1 MASLGFWIFARH
13 IGAETLP
20 IPDVALVTP
29 VCVWSL
35 VRWGARG
42 NSVTS
47 AALCLMLTLAALHQR
62 GPFVREAEFW
72 TSSSVIL
79 ALANSLVFS
88 VTMWLAGTLL
98 MEQRRAEVA
107 IRKSDVRYRILFQ
120 NSPDA
125 VFVVDP
131 VNGELL
137 EFNDRLPAMLKC
149 TQEALRGARRV
160 DFEVQ
165 TIPLS
170 DRSSIISSLNP
181 KTIDVDAQY
190 CCFNGEVIDVNV
202 TYSGIE
208 YFGRPASL
216 MIARDVTAR
225 RKAEQQ
231 LRESEEKFRALAESL
246 PAMVTIQRDSRPLY
260 VNPAAAALSGYSLD
274 ELQQRDVV
282 DLLRHEYRP
291 EARKQVHQCLTKSR
305 AWRREVSLC
314 TKAGQERQIDLSVT
328 PITLEGRPAWLASAM
343 DVTEQRQA
351 EAELR
356 QLNAE
361 LFHSARLRLLGEFV
375 AGVAH
380 DLKHPIGAI
389 DHLAS
394 GIINRLNN
402 SEPLTTENLQ
412 AEFETVL

>member
-1 MASLGFWIFARH
+1 
-13 IGAETLP
+13 
-20 IPDVALVTP
+20 VTNLAI
-29 VCVWSL
+29 CVMSI
-35 VRWGARG
+35 
-42 NSVTS
+42 
-47 AALCLMLTLAALHQR
+47 LAALHGL
-62 GPFVREAEFW
+62 GPFSREGVALVP
-72 TSSSVIL
+72 SSVWL
-79 ALANSLVFS
+79 ALGNSLVLG
-88 VTMWLAGTLL
+88 VTMWLVSAL
-98 MEQRRAEVA
+98 MMERGRVDVA

-149 TQEALRGARRV
+149 TQEALHGARRV

-246 PAMVTIQRDSRPLY
+246 PAMVRIQRDSRPLY
-260 VNPAAAALSGYSLD
+260 VNPATAALSGYSLD

-282 DLLRHEYRP
+282 DLLRREYRP
-291 EARKQVHQCLTKSR
+291 EAR
-305 AWRREVSLC
+305 
-314 TKAGQERQIDLSVT
+314 
-328 PITLEGRPAWLASAM
+328 
-343 DVTEQRQA
+343 
-351 EAELR
+351 
-356 QLNAE
+356 
-361 LFHSARLRLLGEFV
+361 
-375 AGVAH
+375 
-380 DLKHPIGAI
+380 
-389 DHLAS
+389 
-394 GIINRLNN
+394 
-402 SEPLTTENLQ
+402 
-412 AEFETVL
+412 